1 MPKPDLIRNPVRRPM
16 VAPSILAADFA
27 RMGEACAGVLALGA
41 DMLHLDVMDG
51 HFVPNLTMGPD
62 MCAGLRRAFPDALL
76 DVHLMVTDPGMY
88 VDPFAKAGADLLT
101 FHAEAVSGAAA
112 DELVE
117 RIKDTGMAVGMAI
130 NPGTVAD
137 AVFPHLDGVDMV
149 LVMSVNPGYAG
160 QAFIED
166 VLVKTRAIRA
176 RLRPDQRL
184 EMDGG
189 IGPKNAGKVR
199 EAGCDVLVAASALFG
214 VPADQREG
222 VIKSLRG

>member
-1 MPKPDLIRNPVRRPM
+1 MI
-16 VAPSILAADFA
+16 APSILAADFA

-88 VDPFAKAGADLLT
+88 VDAFAKAGADLLT
-101 FHAEAVSGAAA
+101 FHAEAVSGVAA

-117 RIKDTGMAVGMAI
+117 RIKDAGMAVGMAI

-222 VIKSLRG
+222 VIRSLRG